1 MLDAY
6 HRRRPGQWQH
16 AQSRPVPALSS
27 VLALA
32 AALLA
37 QACGDD
43 GEVVQ
48 TDPGHDSSN
57 GGSGGEMPAEQWSA
71 PALRGAVT
79 LSDDAL
85 AREALALLGSSAV
98 GATGSC
104 SGCHTLGRPTLTRWA
119 QLTRGFSDAC
129 LAQTELPDTAAVD
142 DMLACFRSHAAPA
155 PAFAPAQFGIYS
167 AAAHLPWFSFVFEHA
182 TDSAADA
189 RAQEDAFIDTV
200 GMPRAGAPLSQEQFD
215 VVAEWFARGLPELFD
230 IVADDGGEDCT
241 PGLDPRLRAH
251 IELMAEQGWQARN
264 EQVPLLMF
272 GCGEGQSGA
281 ECLGEVP
288 LARDQPYGA
297 DWDGEGDARI
307 RILHD
312 NSETRSIYWARTSP
326 DGRFIASGL
335 LDGSVTGHLG
345 QFVDLES
352 ERVIPA
358 DFSYDPTF
366 FPDGSGFLIQR
377 GGNSSSAAPGGG
389 PTNGSAD
396 PGDVALVCTADVLGD
411 DPDVLTGDE
420 DGCISLESQI
430 GLYQQLAKSL
440 DGEDYWVVFG
450 SYTGDNGGL
459 EPVLGNPSA
468 AFETQTR
475 TTLTPMI
482 NVGGSFEAG
491 ASTLVETPLQGDPML
506 SPSGRMLVTRLKGR
520 ERQAVVDGLQ
530 IVTADQSGYA
540 LHLLTTTQQGDSW
553 SASLSDVGRI
563 CLQGG
568 KAVVSYDERWMVIH
582 HYVTAS
588 DAVSLGFAGADDPD
602 FEDYLTQGAANVYLV
617 DLLDGSSH
625 LITHMGAGQYALYPH
640 FRSDGWIYFV
650 VRTLDGAEYF
660 AASDAALLLAGASS
674 N

>member
-6 HRRRPGQWQH
+6 HRPLPSHCKREHSTPVRLLPH
-16 AQSRPVPALSS
+16 ALV
-27 VLALA
+27 LA

-37 QACGDD
+37 QACSDDEVTTDARGPEPSAGGTSGD
-43 GEVVQ
+43 
-48 TDPGHDSSN
+48 
-57 GGSGGEMPAEQWSA
+57 MPAEEWSA
-71 PALRGAVT
+71 PALRSAVT
-79 LSDDAL
+79 LPDDDL

-98 GATGSC
+98 GASGSC
-104 SGCHTLGRPTLTRWA
+104 SGCHALGRPTLTRWA
-119 QLTRGFSDAC
+119 QLTRGFADAC
-129 LAQTELPDTAAVD
+129 LADTELVDTAAVD

-182 TDSAADA
+182 TGSAAGGP
-189 RAQEDAFIDTV
+189 AQQDAFIDTV
-200 GMPRAGAPLSQEQFD
+200 GMPRAGTPLTQDQFD
-215 VVAEWFARGLPELFD
+215 VIAEWFARGLPELFD
-230 IVADDGGEDCT
+230 LVADDGGQDCT

-251 IELMAEQGWQARN
+251 IELMAQQGWQARN
-264 EQVPLLMF
+264 EQIPLLMF

-281 ECLGEVP
+281 DCLGDVP

-312 NSETRSIYWARTSP
+312 NSETRSLYWARSSP

-335 LDGSVTGHLG
+335 LDGSATGHLG

-352 ERVIPA
+352 DRAIPA

-396 PGDVALVCTADVLGD
+396 PGDVALVCTGDVLSD
-411 DPDVLTGDE
+411 DPDVITGEE
-420 DGCISLESQI
+420 DGCISLDSQI

-459 EPVLGNPSA
+459 EPVLANPSA
-468 AFETQTR
+468 AFETQTQ

-482 NVGGSFEAG
+482 NAGGHFEAG
-491 ASTLVETPLQGDPML
+491 APALVQTPLQGDPML
-506 SPSGRMLVTRLKGR
+506 SPSGRMMVTRLKGA
-520 ERQAVVDGLQ
+520 ERATVVDGLQ
-530 IVTADQSGYA
+530 VVTADQSGYA
-540 LHLLTTTQQGDSW
+540 LHLLQTTQRGDDW

-588 DAVSLGFAGADDPD
+588 DAASMGFSGPSDPD
-602 FEDYLTQGAANVYLV
+602 FEDYLTEGAANVYLV

-660 AASDAALLLAGASS
+660 AASDAALLLAANNGSD
-674 N
+674 